1 LMATGI
7 IRPSIYV
14 LSVCVVPNLIIII
27 IIIIIIS
34 SLRMKCRM
42 KMSEEI

>member
-1 LMATGI
+1 MEGEW
-7 IRPSIYV
+7 V
-14 LSVCVVPNLIIII
+14 NKNDVII